1 MDKNL
6 PQKKQILPNFNEDI
20 IEEEGENEEE
30 EDSSLMFGGKHG
42 KMKKDQSSIFNHSK
56 SNLIESDQF

>member
-1 MDKNL
+1 LDNKVA
-6 PQKKQILPNFNEDI
+6 QKKQVLPNVNEEI
-20 IEEEGENEEE
+20 IEEEGENEDE

-42 KMKKDQSSIFNHSK
+42 KKKKDQSSIFNLSK